1 MIILLVVLAL
11 IFLITVGMGGCH
23 HGGRTPNDAGAVKSL
38 KGLQGN
44 RFLTIGD
51 KAFVSPGSCWDARAP
66 QVLTVTIN
74 TDCFVTFQK
83 RAFFRKSTRVA
94 LQSNRPLTVT
104 IDPVDGPRREDPVG
118 AGDCFG
124 SAVSHSGGSMTLE
137 SPTGTATVL
146 LLRHA
151 CPG

>member
-44 RFLTIGD
+44 RFLEIGD
-51 KAFVSPGSCWDARAP
+51 KAFVGPGSCGQP
-66 QVLTVTIN
+66 GTQVLIVN
-74 TDCFVTFQK
+74 PRCFVTFQK

-94 LQSNRPLTVT
+94 LQSNRLLNVS
-104 IDPVDGPRREDPVG
+104 IDPVDGPHQDETVG
-118 AGDCFG
+118 AGVCFG
-124 SAVSHSGGSMTLE
+124 SAVSHSGGSMTLF
-137 SPTGTATVL
+137 SPTGAATVL
-146 LLRHA
+146 LLRQA

>member
-23 HGGRTPNDAGAVKSL
+23 HGGRSPSDAGAVKAL

-44 RFLTIGD
+44 RFLAIGD
-51 KAFVSPGSCWDARAP
+51 KAFVSPSSCGQPGAQA
-66 QVLTVTIN
+66 LTVN
-74 TDCFVTFQK
+74 TTCFVTFQK

-94 LQSNRPLTVT
+94 LQSNRLLNVI
-104 IDPVDGPRREDPVG
+104 IDPVDGPHRDETVG
-118 AGDCFG
+118 AGECFG
-124 SAVSHSGGSMTLE
+124 SAVSHSGGSMTLR
-137 SPTGTATVL
+137 SPTGAATVL